1 MLNVGHFY
9 TLFTLFSVGLY
20 LRTTFFMVY
29 QKIVVFQLSHNTTPN
44 QGKLRRFSSSVR
56 RPEKAGEVRDDMSTS
71 LILRSS
77 NLQFKLT
84 VLSAASL
91 QTETDSYW

>member
-1 MLNVGHFY
+1 MLATFIPY
-9 TLFTLFSVGLY
+9 FTLFSVGLY
-20 LRTTFFMVY
+20 LRATFFMVY

-84 VLSAASL
+84 V
-91 QTETDSYW
+91 QTYSSVCGFLADRD